1 MNIQQEFVESASQL
15 EPSGASAATLA
26 EQLAAERL
34 AKLKKQKFTPE
45 DRQERIAK
53 ALAALD
59 KEISI
64 PLPTEILRQIVED
77 PDLADQF

>member
-1 MNIQQEFVESASQL
+1 MNIQREVVEPANQL

-26 EQLAAERL
+26 EQLGAERL
-34 AKLKKQKFTPE
+34 AELKKQKFTPE
-45 DRQERIAK
+45 GRQERIAK

-59 KEISI
+59 EEISI
-64 PLPTEILRQIVED
+64 PLPIETLRQIVED